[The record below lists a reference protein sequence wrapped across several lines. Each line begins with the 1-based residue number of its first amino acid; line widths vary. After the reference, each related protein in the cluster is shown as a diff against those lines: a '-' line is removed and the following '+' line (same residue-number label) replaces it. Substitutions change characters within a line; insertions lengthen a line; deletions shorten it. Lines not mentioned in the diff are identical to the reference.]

1 MKMTLYNR
9 LLVAA
14 APLAI
19 AMAAAVP
26 AGAQRAETVT
36 TAIVAV
42 ADQCALTPDA
52 VFSRGGESTK
62 EAFWALLAP
71 ILASFVGDLAK
82 SGVTA
87 LGDALE
93 QASREQG
100 FVAEGAAGYH
110 AGQIDFVQPTMKD
123 ANGVDVAAGSPKAL
137 FAPKP
142 KCLHLAVPGPETIDN
157 IFSDAA
163 LTAAGA
169 PSFDWRSG
177 DDTIKAAAQKTS
189 RNRLVALGITSKPV
203 LYAEILLQPGK
214 EGFVAR
220 PLLIWNGAGL
230 KGAPKGASA
239 VEFHL
244 LFATPGFDAAKP
256 GIGTGFAGTRTSLP
270 KLAPQQVLG
279 WDALKGKTSIVMPLR
294 PGTGYVDTSV
304 TAFNT
309 AVTQVGT
316 AKAALRKAESA
327 HAAAKRLAAR
337 DNKPENAEA
346 LILAA
351 DAEAEAKLALQIAE
365 LAISDRQSAEA
376 GATNVQARIVI
387 IRDENKFGMALAKAL
402 KGQAEAVGKAATDA
416 IAPKPDWTAQDT
428 TYLTALQDVEV
439 KQKAYDDALVAG
451 NAAATVSAAHALKLS
466 KAKANEAAVASKR
479 QLPYPGLLN

>member
-1 MKMTLYNR
+1 MMKDSRFL
-9 LLVAA
+9 AA
-14 APLAI
+14 TSLAMI
-19 AMAAAVP
+19 MSAAVP
-26 AGAQRAETVT
+26 AQAQRAETVT
-36 TAIVAV
+36 NAIVAV

-52 VFSRGGESTK
+52 VFSKGGESTK

-71 ILASFVGDLAK
+71 IFASFAGDLAK

-110 AGQIDFVQPTMKD
+110 VGQIDFMQPTTK
-123 ANGVDVAAGSPKAL
+123 VADGSNVAVGSPKAL
-137 FAPKP
+137 FVPKP
-142 KCLHLAVPGPETIDN
+142 KCLHLAVPGPDAIDL
-157 IFSDAA
+157 IFSDTV
-163 LTAAGA
+163 LTAEDA
-169 PSFDWRSG
+169 PGFDWRAA
-177 DDTIKAAAQKTS
+177 DQVAAATARKTS
-189 RNRLVALGITSKPV
+189 RNRLVGLGITSKPV
-203 LYAEILLQPGK
+203 LYAEILLLPGK
-214 EGFVAR
+214 EGFIAR
-220 PLLIWNGAGL
+220 PLLIWNGSGL
-230 KGAPKGASA
+230 KGAPKSASA
-239 VEFHL
+239 AELHL

-279 WDALKGKTSIVMPLR
+279 WDALKGKTSILMPLR
-294 PGTGYVDTSV
+294 PSTGYVDTSV

-309 AVTQVGT
+309 AVTQVAT
-316 AKAALRKAESA
+316 ARAALRKAESA

-337 DNKPENAEA
+337 DNKPENAET
-346 LILAA
+346 LILA
-351 DAEAEAKLALQIAE
+351 DEAEGEAKRALQIAE
-365 LAISDRQSAEA
+365 LAIADRQSAEA

-402 KGQAEAVGKAATDA
+402 KGQAEAIGKATTAA
-416 IAPKPDWTAQDT
+416 IAPKPDWTAEDT

-439 KQKAYDDALVAG
+439 KQKAYDDALAAG
-451 NAAATVSAAHALKLS
+451 NAAATVSAAHVLKLS